1 MQEEITP
8 TPLREMEKIKPLLQE
23 WVSSPVVKFIAGGI
37 SLALL
42 TRVAKKVSH
51 TYPEISEFIN
61 ENTDLIEEK
70 LEEYK
75 ANFRKH

>member
-8 TPLREMEKIKPLLQE
+8 LKEIEKIKPLLHE
-23 WVSSPVVKFIAGGI
+23 WLSSPIVKFIAGGI
-37 SLALL
+37 SLAVL

-70 LEEYK
+70 LDEYK
-75 ANFRKH
+75 ESFRKH